1 MSKQSNCERNSPFI
15 HSAVSSKSRYTRN
28 ARSVFSRCVNL
39 CRIAPNPPFQ
49 SKSHAPVAPYFCHM
63 FRHIFLLERD
73 GCVQSGTP
81 RAMPDQVTR
90 RNAQTTQ
97 PMEYYILVIV
107 GIGMIDMSK
116 GEKRGDRDPS
126 IHSCLL

>member
-1 MSKQSNCERNSPFI
+1 
-15 HSAVSSKSRYTRN
+15 
-28 ARSVFSRCVNL
+28 
-39 CRIAPNPPFQ
+39 
-49 SKSHAPVAPYFCHM
+49 
-63 FRHIFLLERD
+63 
-73 GCVQSGTP
+73 
-81 RAMPDQVTR
+81 MPDQVTR

-126 IHSCLL
+126 IHSYLLTQS